1 MTPSVIISLCSLAI
15 QVLGSLVTMVWK
27 LSKQNSRIT
36 QNEKDIAR
44 LEDSQDSIKEI
55 VDEINKN
62 LQSISTKIDM
72 LMSQGNWT
80 VTKDGK

>member
-1 MTPSVIISLCSLAI
+1 MTPSIIISLCSLAT
-15 QVLGSLVTMVWK
+15 QVLGSLITMVWK

-44 LEDSQDSIKEI
+44 LESSQDSIKEI

-80 VTKDGK
+80 VSKDGK

>member
-1 MTPSVIISLCSLAI
+1 MTPSIIISLCSLAT
-15 QVLGSLVTMVWK
+15 QVLGSLITMVWK

-44 LEDSQDSIKEI
+44 LENSQDSIKEI

-80 VTKDGK
+80 VSKDGK

>member
-1 MTPSVIISLCSLAI
+1 MTPSVIISLCSLAV
-15 QVLGSLVTMVWK
+15 QVLGSLITMVWK

-44 LEDSQDSIKEI
+44 LENSQDSIKEI

-80 VTKDGK
+80 VSKDGK

>member
-1 MTPSVIISLCSLAI
+1 MTPSVIISLCSLAV
-15 QVLGSLVTMVWK
+15 QVLGSLITIVWK
-27 LSKQNSRIT
+27 LSRQNSRIT

-80 VTKDGK
+80 VSKDGK

>member
-1 MTPSVIISLCSLAI
+1 MTPSVIISLCSLAV
-15 QVLGSLVTMVWK
+15 QVLGSLITIVWK
-27 LSKQNSRIT
+27 LSRQNSRIT

>member
-1 MTPSVIISLCSLAI
+1 MTPSVIISLCSLAT
-15 QVLGSLVTMVWK
+15 QVLGSLITMVWK

-44 LEDSQDSIKEI
+44 LESSQDSIKEI

-80 VTKDGK
+80 VSKDGK